1 MVKTRKNRKIRMN
14 KQKRA
19 KDKLKI
25 IERIDNLNLATD
37 YKNNNKLFKL
47 ASDEYRRR
55 LSLSAIS
62 QFLLRPWVLIENR
75 LELHAGSK
83 FVLSHEWPSPRL
95 KRGHCPCLQA
105 SYQGR
110 MGLLTARES

>member
-37 YKNNNKLFKL
+37 YKNNNI
-47 ASDEYRRR
+47 Y
-55 LSLSAIS
+55 
-62 QFLLRPWVLIENR
+62 
-75 LELHAGSK
+75 
-83 FVLSHEWPSPRL
+83 
-95 KRGHCPCLQA
+95 LQ
-105 SYQGR
+105 
-110 MGLLTARES
+110 

>member
-55 LSLSAIS
+55 L
-62 QFLLRPWVLIENR
+62 RVT
-75 LELHAGSK
+75 
-83 FVLSHEWPSPRL
+83 L
-95 KRGHCPCLQA
+95 KKKQ
-105 SYQGR
+105 
-110 MGLLTARES
+110 TFKTNI

>member
-55 LSLSAIS
+55 LRVTLKKNKHIRRIFNNKTKKKYNKKNIHKILEKIPIPKVQKLYFLMLDKEKSLHST
-62 QFLLRPWVLIENR
+62 
-75 LELHAGSK
+75 K
-83 FVLSHEWPSPRL
+83 
-95 KRGHCPCLQA
+95 K
-105 SYQGR
+105 
-110 MGLLTARES
+110 